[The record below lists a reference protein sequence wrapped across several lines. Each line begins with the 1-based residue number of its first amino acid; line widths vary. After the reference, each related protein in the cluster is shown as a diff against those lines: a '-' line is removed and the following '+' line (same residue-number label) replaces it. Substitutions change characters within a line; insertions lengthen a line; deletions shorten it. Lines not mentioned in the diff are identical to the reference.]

1 MVGSASSKQTMIPS
15 PPSSTHTGG
24 SVDEEFGTVGL
35 EATSPPI
42 SFSGYTA
49 DQSAVLTPTE
59 FGPDAQPNPS
69 SALLDDGVDD
79 FVLRDG
85 NSTALTLDLP
95 LNLDNVDPMSYFWDN
110 IFR

>member
-1 MVGSASSKQTMIPS
+1 M
-15 PPSSTHTGG
+15 
-24 SVDEEFGTVGL
+24 DEEFGTVGL
-35 EATSPPI
+35 EAMSPPI

-59 FGPDAQPNPS
+59 FGPDVQPNPS

-79 FVLRDG
+79 LVLRDS
-85 NSTALTLDLP
+85 NSTALTLGLP
-95 LNLDNVDPMSYFWDN
+95 LNLDTVDPMSYFWDN